1 MKWRMLFAV
10 LLIYLKWNRQ
20 IQRAAGLDNLL
31 YSADADFSCFAD
43 LALTSPED
51 YYKPGEGSLIQYVP
65 SSTISLFIS
74 ITYRSLTA
82 LVVSMS
88 VLMH

>member
-1 MKWRMLFAV
+1 M
-10 LLIYLKWNRQ
+10 
-20 IQRAAGLDNLL
+20 

-51 YYKPGEGSLIQYVP
+51 YYKPGEGSLIQYVS